1 MEHIMTTPAAM
12 EAVKNGQLILPE
24 AIAPF
29 CDKVV
34 ITSKF
39 GWDIDLE
46 TGERRPGLISRP
58 DHIKLAIE
66 GMLTRL
72 RTDLLYQHRVDP
84 EVSIE
89 DVAGAVKDLMDQGK
103 ILHWGASEMWL
114 KTLAP
119 CACHAS
125 RDSGPE
131 RIFDAVEAAGGLA
144 ERSQVTRAQIAL
156 AWLLPQ
162 KHGSCRF
169 PAQPSCTVWW
179 KTLMWPTST

>member
-1 MEHIMTTPAAM
+1 MTTLAAM
-12 EAVKNGQLILPE
+12 EAVKNGQLIPPE

-72 RTDLLYQHRVDP
+72 RTDLLYQHHVDP
-84 EVSIE
+84 EVPIE

-103 ILHWGASEMWL
+103 ILHWGASEMGL

-131 RIFDAVEAAGGLA
+131 RIFDAVARAGRRGAFRL
-144 ERSQVTRAQIAL
+144 RGTRHRLRAVEPAR
-156 AWLLPQ
+156 
-162 KHGSCRF
+162 HGFPDGGDIRGIKPRF
-169 PAQPSCTVWW
+169 SPEN
-179 KTLMWPTST
+179 LWPIWHL